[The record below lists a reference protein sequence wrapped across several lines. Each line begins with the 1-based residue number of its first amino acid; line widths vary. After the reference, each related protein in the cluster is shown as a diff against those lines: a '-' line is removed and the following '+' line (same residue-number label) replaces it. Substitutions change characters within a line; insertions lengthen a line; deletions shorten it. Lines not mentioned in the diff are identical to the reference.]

1 MTRHL
6 ARLADIA
13 YRRRGRVILAW
24 IAAAVVIIGVGSS
37 LAGEYNA
44 DYNTPGSESK
54 AASDLT
60 ERSFGGYSG
69 QEIYVVWKDPAGAER
84 PASQER
90 VDAFLA
96 EAGQVAHVARPTPTR
111 LSEDGTIGSTT
122 LPLTIEGWDVPKED
136 GEKLIAAAEKYS
148 GDGLE
153 IRLGGD
159 PIRDA
164 QEQASPEGIGF
175 LGAAIVL
182 LIAFGS
188 VVAAGLPLLIALV
201 GLGITSGG
209 LIVLLANV
217 VDVPDWTT
225 AVSGLIGIGVGVDY
239 ALLVLTRFRA
249 AMSDGK
255 DRHDAVVEAVT
266 TAGRSVIIA
275 GCTVVIAVLGLFL
288 TGLPYMYG
296 VAISA
301 SLAVLVVMLAA
312 VSLLPALLS
321 YLGPRVDRL
330 KLPFLGRA
338 LKAEGNGE
346 SPAARWSHA
355 VQRRP
360 WTAAI
365 LATVVLLALAIPA
378 LDMRLGFPDAGN
390 DPPNTMTRQ
399 AYDLNAEGFGAGTNG
414 PLVIA
419 AELPDAGAQATIGS
433 FAERLRAER
442 GVAFVADPQINREG
456 DAAIVTVAPRGSP
469 QDAETE
475 ALVNRLREDVI
486 PEALRGSGVTAQIG
500 GVTAALEDQSE
511 YVTDRMPVFIAGV
524 VGLSFLLLLVAF
536 HSPLISLK
544 AAVMNLLSVGA
555 AYGVMTLVAK
565 GGAVGE
571 LVGIDREVPIA
582 PFMPVM
588 MFAIL
593 FGLSMDY
600 EVFLISRIR
609 EEYLK
614 DGNTRRAVADG
625 LAKTARVIT
634 AAAAIMVVVFLAFL
648 AAPDVFLK
656 LFGVGLAS
664 AIFLDAT
671 IVRMVLV
678 PAVMQL
684 LGRLNW
690 WIPGGWSGSCRGW
703 TSSASPWA
711 RRAGPRGGRYNPAG
725 CRATNPAVD
734 RIEACQREPVTR
746 VPLVSKRT
754 PATTRKTWPGLDQ
767 IVIQRPGPGEPQL
780 IRRPESRGPASRP
793 AEASAKET
801 EPEQS

>member
-1 MTRHL
+1 MTRRL
-6 ARLADIA
+6 ARLADLA
-13 YRRRGRVILAW
+13 YRRRGRMVLAW
-24 IAAAVVIIGVGSS
+24 IAATIVIIGVGSS
-37 LAGEYNA
+37 LAGEYDA

-54 AASDLT
+54 AASELT
-60 ERSFGGYSG
+60 EERFSGYSG
-69 QEIYVVWKDPAGAER
+69 QEIYVVWKDPSGADSAAAR
-84 PASQER
+84 ER

-96 EAGQVAHVARPTPTR
+96 EARKVEHVGEQTPIR
-111 LSEDGTIGSTT
+111 VSRDGTIGATT
-122 LPLTIEGWDVPKED
+122 LPLSVAGWDVPKED
-136 GEKLIAAAEKYS
+136 GEKLIAAAEANS
-148 GDGLE
+148 GDGLQ
-153 IRLGGD
+153 IKLGGD
-159 PIRDA
+159 PIYAA
-164 QEQASPEGIGF
+164 QETTSPEGIGF

-188 VVAAGLPLLIALV
+188 VVAAGLPLVIALV
-201 GLGITSGG
+201 GLGISSGG

-217 VDVPDWTT
+217 IDVPDWTT
-225 AVSGLIGIGVGVDY
+225 AVSGLIGIGVGIDY

-249 AMSDGK
+249 AMAEGK
-255 DRHDAVVEAVT
+255 DRHDAVLEAVT

-275 GCTVVIAVLGLFL
+275 GGTVVIAVLGLFL

-301 SLAVLVVMLAA
+301 SLAVLVVMLAS
-312 VSLLPALLS
+312 VTLLPALLS

-330 KLPFLGRA
+330 RLPFLGRA
-338 LKAEGNGE
+338 LKPQVGNGE

-365 LATVVLLALAIPA
+365 AATAVLLALAVPA

-390 DPPNTMTRQ
+390 DPPSTMTRQ
-399 AYDLNAEGFGAGTNG
+399 AYDLNTEGFGPGTNG

-419 AELPDAGAQATIGS
+419 ADLPDPSAESAIDS
-433 FAERLRAER
+433 LAERLRGED
-442 GVAFVADPQINREG
+442 GVAFVPDPQINANG
-456 DAAIVTVAPRGSP
+456 DAAMVTVIPASSP
-469 QDAETE
+469 QDAATE
-475 ALVNRLREDVI
+475 DLVNRLREDVV
-486 PEALRGSGVTAQIG
+486 PDALGGSGVNAEIG
-500 GVTAALEDQSE
+500 GVTAALEDQSD
-511 YVTDRMPVFIAGV
+511 YVTDRMPLFLAGV

-555 AYGVMTLVAK
+555 AYGVMTVVAK
-565 GGAVGE
+565 GGTVGKII
-571 LVGIDREVPIA
+571 GIDHEVPIA

-614 DGNTRRAVADG
+614 HGDTRTAVADG

-656 LFGVGLAS
+656 LFGIGLAS

-671 IVRMVLV
+671 LVRMVLV

-684 LGRLNW
+684 LGSRNW
-690 WIPGGWSGSCRGW
+690 WIPNWLERIL
-703 TSSASPWA
+703 P
-711 RRAGPRGGRYNPAG
+711 
-725 CRATNPAVD
+725 
-734 RIEACQREPVTR
+734 RIEVER
-746 VPLVSKRT
+746 
-754 PATTRKTWPGLDQ
+754 PGL
-767 IVIQRPGPGEPQL
+767 
-780 IRRPESRGPASRP
+780 SP
-793 AEASAKET
+793 AEGRA
-801 EPEQS
+801 

>member
-1 MTRHL
+1 MTRFL

-13 YRRRGRVILAW
+13 YRRRGRIVLAW

-37 LAGEYNA
+37 LAGEYEA
-44 DYNTPGSESK
+44 DYHTPGSESK
-54 AASDLT
+54 AASELT
-60 ERSFGGYSG
+60 QERFQGYSG
-69 QEIYVVWKDPAGAER
+69 QEVNVVWKDEAGANSPGAR
-84 PASQER
+84 ER
-90 VDAFLA
+90 VDAFFA
-96 EAGQVAHVARPTPTR
+96 EAEQVDHVAEHAPIRF
-111 LSEDGTIGSTT
+111 SEDGTIGSTI
-122 LPLTIEGWDVPKED
+122 LPLTVNGWEVPKED
-136 GEKLIAAAEKYS
+136 GEKLVAAAEENS

-153 IRLGGD
+153 IKLGGD
-159 PIRDA
+159 PIYQA
-164 QEQASPEGIGF
+164 QESGSPEGVGL

-188 VVAAGLPLLIALV
+188 VVAAGLPLAIAIV
-201 GLGITSGG
+201 GLGISSAG
-209 LIVLLANV
+209 LIALLANV

-239 ALLVLTRFRA
+239 SLLVLTRFRA
-249 AMSDGK
+249 AMKEGK

-275 GCTVVIAVLGLFL
+275 GATVVIAVLGLAL

-312 VSLLPALLS
+312 VTLLPALLS
-321 YLGPRVDRL
+321 YLGPKVDRL
-330 KLPFLGRA
+330 RIPFLGRT
-338 LKAEGNGE
+338 LKSEGDGE
-346 SPAARWSHA
+346 SPAARWSHS

-365 LATVVLLALAIPA
+365 AATAVLLALAAPA
-378 LDMRLGFPDAGN
+378 LGMRLGFPDAGN
-390 DPPNTMTRQ
+390 DPPDTMTRQ
-399 AYDLNAEGFGAGTNG
+399 AYDLTTEGFGPGTNG

-419 AELPDAGAQATIGS
+419 ADLPPNDPGAKAEIDS
-433 FAERLRAER
+433 FVERLRNEP
-442 GVAFVADPQINREG
+442 GVAFVPAPVINPER
-456 DAAIVTVAPRGSP
+456 DAAIVNVIPAGSP

-475 ALVNRLREDVI
+475 DLVNHLRDDVVPDELGGTGI
-486 PEALRGSGVTAQIG
+486 TAEVG

-511 YVTDRMPVFIAGV
+511 YITGRMPVFIAAV

-544 AAVMNLLSVGA
+544 AGVMNLLSVGA

-565 GGAVGE
+565 GGPVAE
-571 LVGIDREVPIA
+571 LIGIDHEVPIA

-614 DGNTRRAVADG
+614 HGDTSRAVADG
-625 LAKTARVIT
+625 VAKTARVIT
-634 AAAAIMVVVFLAFL
+634 AAAAIMIVVFLAFVT
-648 AAPDVFLK
+648 APDVFLK
-656 LFGVGLAS
+656 LFGIGLAS

-671 IVRMVLV
+671 VVRMVLV

-684 LGRLNW
+684 LGSRNW
-690 WIPGGWSGSCRGW
+690 WIPDWLERVL
-703 TSSASPWA
+703 
-711 RRAGPRGGRYNPAG
+711 PRLDVERVALGAAEGRP
-725 CRATNPAVD
+725 
-734 RIEACQREPVTR
+734 
-746 VPLVSKRT
+746 
-754 PATTRKTWPGLDQ
+754 
-767 IVIQRPGPGEPQL
+767 
-780 IRRPESRGPASRP
+780 
-793 AEASAKET
+793 
-801 EPEQS
+801 

>member
-1 MTRHL
+1 MTRRL

-13 YRRRGRVILAW
+13 YRRRGRMVLAW
-24 IAAAVVIIGVGSS
+24 IAATVVIIGVGSA
-37 LAGEYNA
+37 LAGEYSA
-44 DYNTPGSESK
+44 DYDTPGSESK
-54 AASDLT
+54 AASELT
-60 ERSFGGYSG
+60 EERFGGYSG
-69 QEIYVVWKDPAGAER
+69 QEIYVVWKDSAGATS
-84 PASQER
+84 PGAKER
-90 VDAFLA
+90 VDRFLA
-96 EAGQVAHVARPTPTR
+96 DAEQVEHVAEHTPIR
-111 LSEDGTIGSTT
+111 VSRDGTIGSTT
-122 LPLTIEGWDVPKED
+122 LPLTVPGWEVEKEK
-136 GEKLIAAAEKYS
+136 GETLIAAAEANS
-148 GDGLE
+148 GDGLQ
-153 IRLGGD
+153 IKLGGD
-159 PIRDA
+159 PIYRA
-164 QEQASPEGIGF
+164 QEAPSPEGIGF

-188 VVAAGLPLLIALV
+188 VVAAGLPLVIALV

-217 VDVPDWTT
+217 IDVPDWTT
-225 AVSGLIGIGVGVDY
+225 AVSGLIGIGVGIDY

-249 AMSDGK
+249 AMHAGK
-255 DRHDAVVEAVT
+255 NRHDAVVEAVT

-275 GCTVVIAVLGLFL
+275 GGTVVIAVLGLFL

-296 VAISA
+296 VAIAA

-312 VSLLPALLS
+312 VTLLPALLS
-321 YLGPRVDRL
+321 YLGPNVNRL
-330 KLPFLGRA
+330 RIPLLGRT
-338 LKAEGNGE
+338 LKSEGNGE

-360 WTAAI
+360 WPAAI
-365 LATVVLLALAIPA
+365 AATALLLALAAPA
-378 LDMRLGFPDAGN
+378 LGMRLGFPDAGN
-390 DPPNTMTRQ
+390 DPPDTMTRQ
-399 AYDLNAEGFGAGTNG
+399 AYDLTAEGFGPGANG

-419 AELPDAGAQATIGS
+419 AELPDRSARGVLDALAT
-433 FAERLRAER
+433 RLRDED
-442 GVAFVADPQINREG
+442 GVAYVPDPRISG
-456 DAAIVTVAPRGSP
+456 DGTAAIVTVIPTTSP
-469 QDAETE
+469 QDAATE
-475 ALVNRLREDVI
+475 DLVARLRDVV
-486 PEALRGSGVTAQIG
+486 PRQLSGSGVSAEIG
-500 GVTAALEDQSE
+500 GVTAALDDQSE
-511 YVTDRMPVFIAGV
+511 YMKDRLPLFTVGV

-571 LVGIDREVPIA
+571 LIGIDHEVPIA

-614 DGNTRRAVADG
+614 HGDTRRAVADG

-656 LFGVGLAS
+656 LFGIGLAS
-664 AIFLDAT
+664 AILLDAT
-671 IVRMVLV
+671 VVRMVLV

-684 LGRLNW
+684 LGSRNW
-690 WIPGGWSGSCRGW
+690 WIPNWLERILPRLDVERV
-703 TSSASPWA
+703 ALSPSEG
-711 RRAGPRGGRYNPAG
+711 RA
-725 CRATNPAVD
+725 
-734 RIEACQREPVTR
+734 
-746 VPLVSKRT
+746 
-754 PATTRKTWPGLDQ
+754 
-767 IVIQRPGPGEPQL
+767 
-780 IRRPESRGPASRP
+780 
-793 AEASAKET
+793 
-801 EPEQS
+801 